1 MKPIRFSP
9 LKPAA
14 LPVTRIEK
22 TMSAQF
28 PETAETPETAE
39 VPAKTDPVL
48 LKAYNLL
55 KTYAAGTGSIVCVH
69 DASFFPIPEMIDE
82 IMTDKNICLL
92 CARYRNE
99 TAAREHGELAGNP
112 CNEMHIG
119 AMKEAF
125 RHKGSYTYT
134 CELGFAFWTSPV
146 YSDGRFIGALLG
158 TGYRSGDEEE
168 AGELFKQ
175 YSSGKI
181 SKETFRE
188 KIARFPRADTEKIRA
203 LAELLHICAESLS
216 TGNEDYHEILRRRA
230 EQQADLSAQI
240 EKLKNRRFSVSAAYP
255 IEKER
260 ELLAA
265 VRRGEN
271 KKTRELLSEILAVI
285 LFTNPGDFA
294 YLQCRAT
301 ELAALI
307 FRTDVNPGDPDKSLP
322 ETDSAC
328 IRRIQESKNLEEL
341 TDILYLSVE
350 RMTERVF
357 SFREIRHAAA
367 LRRAERY
374 ILENFTRKISLK
386 EIARASD
393 LSAPYFSTIF
403 REEMGENFS
412 SYLNRLR
419 VEKAGRM
426 LLETDL
432 TLSEIAS
439 SCGFEDQSWFSK
451 IFKSYMGQSPGKY
464 REQDHSANEM
474 WNSDSSEENQARIIK
489 L

>member
-1 MKPIRFSP
+1 MINVE
-9 LKPAA
+9 A
-14 LPVTRIEK
+14 
-22 TMSAQF
+22 
-28 PETAETPETAE
+28 PESTELPETAE
-39 VPAKTDPVL
+39 VQAKTDPVL
-48 LKAYNLL
+48 LKAYSLL
-55 KTYAAGTGSIVCVH
+55 KTYAMGTGSMVCVH
-69 DASFFPIPEMIDE
+69 DASFLPIPEMMSE

-92 CARYRNE
+92 CAKYRNG
-99 TAAREHGELAGNP
+99 TAARERGDLAASP
-112 CNEMHIG
+112 CTEMHIG

-158 TGYRSGDEEE
+158 TGYRSGDEEK
-168 AGELFKQ
+168 AGELFRQ

-181 SKETFRE
+181 SEEVFRE

-216 TGNEDYHEILRRRA
+216 TGNEDYHETLRRRA
-230 EQQADLSAQI
+230 EQQAGLSAQI
-240 EKLKNRRFSVSAAYP
+240 EKLGNRHFSAPPAYP

-265 VRRGEN
+265 VHRGEN
-271 KKTRELLSEILAVI
+271 EKTKELLSEILAVI
-285 LFTNPGDFA
+285 LFTNPGDFK

-307 FRTDVNPGDPDKSLP
+307 FRTDVNPGKADKPLP

-328 IRRIQESKNLEEL
+328 IRRIQESKSLEEL
-341 TDILYLSVE
+341 TDVLYLSAE
-350 RMTERVF
+350 RMTEQVF

-374 ILENFTRKISLK
+374 ILENYTRKISLK
-386 EIARASD
+386 EIAEASD

-419 VEKAGRM
+419 VEKASRM

-432 TLSEIAS
+432 SLSEIAS
-439 SCGFEDQSWFSK
+439 FCGFEDQSWFSK

-464 REQDHSANEM
+464 REQDHWTSEL
-474 WNSDSSEENQARIIK
+474 WNSDPFEESPARIIK
-489 L
+489 I